1 MTEEQIQEKQV
12 KDEQQMLTQQR
23 THENFQNKNLG
34 GYERIFP
41 IRIKTKQGWAE
52 DENLEQAELLAKKE
66 LYDNIKEVSKG
77 LFNNQFGGKKKQPS
91 LLEQKIE
98 VFNPSQQGPGENIQA
113 GQPGQYLAN
122 ITNDLGVKKG
132 ETPNKPNYLPIP

>member
-1 MTEEQIQEKQV
+1 M
-12 KDEQQMLTQQR
+12 KDEQQMLVQQR
-23 THENFQNKNLG
+23 NHENFQNKNLG
-34 GYERIFP
+34 GFERIFP
-41 IRIKTKQGWAE
+41 IKIKTKQGWAE
-52 DENLEQAELLAKKE
+52 DENPEQAELLAKKE

-98 VFNPSQQGPGENIQA
+98 VFNPSQQGPSESVQNGQA
-113 GQPGQYLAN
+113 SQYLVN

-132 ETPNKPNYLPIP
+132 EATSKPINLLQ